1 MNNALYNQI
10 RIFQTIAAEGSIT
23 AAARKLQ
30 ITAPSV
36 SKALKTLEQHLGLP
50 LFSRSTRHIE
60 LTEAGRRL
68 LARSGDAVQALQDA
82 IKSVRDDNAI
92 PSGLVRVTL
101 SRFAYQL
108 LFRPFIAE
116 FGARYPHIQLELSLC
131 DGIINIL
138 DAGYDL
144 GIRFGD
150 TLEEGMVARR
160 LLPPFAEGLYAA
172 PEYLARHGTPQTP
185 DDLVRHRLIGYRYIT
200 ANRLLPL
207 TLDAVDAD
215 GEPLGVA
222 MPTPLIC
229 NDIDVTADAIRAG
242 LGIGRLFAPICA
254 QQPDRERFRPVLRDY
269 WKTYPGVYLYHLP
282 HAQKAR
288 RVQALIAF
296 LTEKAA
302 TIDVE

>member
-82 IKSVRDDNAI
+82 IESVRDDNAI

-108 LFRPFIAE
+108 IFRPFIAE

-160 LLPPFAEGLYAA
+160 LLSPFAEGLYAA

-185 DDLVRHRLIGYRYIT
+185 DDLARHRLIGYRYIT

-207 TLDAVDAD
+207 TLDAD

-242 LGIGRLFAPICA
+242 LSIGRLFAP
-254 QQPDRERFRPVLRDY
+254 
-269 WKTYPGVYLYHLP
+269 
-282 HAQKAR
+282 
-288 RVQALIAF
+288 
-296 LTEKAA
+296 
-302 TIDVE
+302 

>member
-1 MNNALYNQI
+1 M
-10 RIFQTIAAEGSIT
+10 
-23 AAARKLQ
+23 
-30 ITAPSV
+30 
-36 SKALKTLEQHLGLP
+36 
-50 LFSRSTRHIE
+50 
-60 LTEAGRRL
+60 
-68 LARSGDAVQALQDA
+68 
-82 IKSVRDDNAI
+82 
-92 PSGLVRVTL
+92 TL

-108 LFRPFIAE
+108 IFRLFIAE

-131 DGIINIL
+131 DGTINIL

-150 TLEEGMVARR
+150 TLEEGMVAAACCRPSRKASTPPRNTSPATARR
-160 LLPPFAEGLYAA
+160 RP
-172 PEYLARHGTPQTP
+172 RTTSSGTAF
-185 DDLVRHRLIGYRYIT
+185 IGYRYIT

-207 TLDAVDAD
+207 TLDAD

-229 NDIDVTADAIRAG
+229 NDIDVTADAIRAS

-254 QQPDRERFRPVLRDY
+254 RLPDRERFRPVLRDY

-296 LTEKAA
+296 LTEKTA
-302 TIDVE
+302 TIELA

>member
-82 IKSVRDDNAI
+82 IESVRDDNAI

-108 LFRPFIAE
+108 IFRPFIAE

-185 DDLVRHRLIGYRYIT
+185 DDLARHRLIGYRYIT

-207 TLDAVDAD
+207 TLNAD

-222 MPTPLIC
+222 MPTLLIC

-254 QQPDRERFRPVLRDY
+254 QQPDRERFQPVLRAY
-269 WKTYPGVYLYHLP
+269 WRTYPSVYLYHLQ

-296 LTEKAA
+296 LLEKAA
-302 TIDVE
+302 TIDVA

>member
-36 SKALKTLEQHLGLP
+36 SKTLKTLEQHLGLP

-82 IKSVRDDNAI
+82 IESVRDDNAI
-92 PSGLVRVTL
+92 PSDLVRVTL

-131 DGIINIL
+131 DGTINIL

-185 DDLVRHRLIGYRYIT
+185 DDLARHRLIGYRYIT
-200 ANRLLPL
+200 ANR
-207 TLDAVDAD
+207 
-215 GEPLGVA
+215 
-222 MPTPLIC
+222 
-229 NDIDVTADAIRAG
+229 
-242 LGIGRLFAPICA
+242 
-254 QQPDRERFRPVLRDY
+254 QPPAAARP
-269 WKTYPGVYLYHLP
+269 
-282 HAQKAR
+282 R
-288 RVQALIAF
+288 RRR
-296 LTEKAA
+296 
-302 TIDVE
+302 

>member
-10 RIFQTIAAEGSIT
+10 RIFQTIVAEGSIT

-60 LTEAGRRL
+60 LTEAERRL

-82 IKSVRDDNAI
+82 IESVRDDNAI

-108 LFRPFIAE
+108 IFRPFIAE
-116 FGARYPHIQLELSLC
+116 FGARYPHIQLKLSLC
-131 DGIINIL
+131 DGTINIL

-172 PEYLARHGTPQTP
+172 PEYLAHHGTPQTP
-185 DDLVRHRLIGYRYIT
+185 DDLARHRLIGYRYIT

-207 TLDAVDAD
+207 TLDAD

-229 NDIDVTADAIRAG
+229 NDIDVTADAIRAS
-242 LGIGRLFAPICA
+242 LGIGRLFTPICA

-296 LTEKAA
+296 LTEKTA

>member
-1 MNNALYNQI
+1 M
-10 RIFQTIAAEGSIT
+10 
-23 AAARKLQ
+23 
-30 ITAPSV
+30 
-36 SKALKTLEQHLGLP
+36 
-50 LFSRSTRHIE
+50 
-60 LTEAGRRL
+60 
-68 LARSGDAVQALQDA
+68 QALQDA
-82 IKSVRDDNAI
+82 IESVRDDNAI

-229 NDIDVTADAIRAG
+229 NDIDVTADAIRAS
-242 LGIGRLFAPICA
+242 LGIGRLFTPICA

-296 LTEKAA
+296 LTEKTA

>member
-82 IKSVRDDNAI
+82 IESVRDDNAI

-108 LFRPFIAE
+108 IFRPFIAE
-116 FGARYPHIQLELSLC
+116 FGARYPHFQLGLSLC

-172 PEYLARHGTPQTP
+172 PEYLARHGTPQSP
-185 DDLVRHRLIGYRYIT
+185 DDLARHRLIGYRYIT

-207 TLDAVDAD
+207 TLDAD

-242 LGIGRLFAPICA
+242 LGIGRLFTPICA

-296 LTEKAA
+296 LVEKAA

>member
-10 RIFQTIAAEGSIT
+10 RTFQTIAAEGSIT
-23 AAARKLQ
+23 ATARKLQ

-60 LTEAGRRL
+60 LTEAERRL

-82 IKSVRDDNAI
+82 IESVRDDNAI

-108 LFRPFIAE
+108 IFRPFIAE
-116 FGARYPHIQLELSLC
+116 FGARYPHIQLKLSLC
-131 DGIINIL
+131 DGTINIL

-172 PEYLARHGTPQTP
+172 PEYLAHHGTPQTP
-185 DDLVRHRLIGYRYIT
+185 DDLARHRLIGYRYIT

-207 TLDAVDAD
+207 TLDAD

-229 NDIDVTADAIRAG
+229 NDIDVTADAIRAS
-242 LGIGRLFAPICA
+242 LGIGRLFTPICA

-296 LTEKAA
+296 LTEKTA

>member
-10 RIFQTIAAEGSIT
+10 RIFQAIAAEGSIT

-82 IKSVRDDNAI
+82 IESVRDDNAI

-131 DGIINIL
+131 DGTINIL

-172 PEYLARHGTPQTP
+172 PKYLARHGTPQTP
-185 DDLVRHRLIGYRYIT
+185 DDLARHRLIGYRYIT

-296 LTEKAA
+296 LTEKAV

>member
-1 MNNALYNQI
+1 M
-10 RIFQTIAAEGSIT
+10 
-23 AAARKLQ
+23 
-30 ITAPSV
+30 
-36 SKALKTLEQHLGLP
+36 
-50 LFSRSTRHIE
+50 
-60 LTEAGRRL
+60 
-68 LARSGDAVQALQDA
+68 QALQDA
-82 IKSVRDDNAI
+82 IESVRDDNAI

-108 LFRPFIAE
+108 IFRPFIAE

-160 LLPPFAEGLYAA
+160 LLPPFAEDLYAA
-172 PEYLARHGTPQTP
+172 PEYLAHHGTPQTP
-185 DDLVRHRLIGYRYIT
+185 DDLARHRLIGYRYIT

-207 TLDAVDAD
+207 TLDAD

-229 NDIDVTADAIRAG
+229 NDIDVTADAIRAS

-296 LTEKAA
+296 LTEKTA

>member
-36 SKALKTLEQHLGLP
+36 SKTLKTLEQHLGLP

-82 IKSVRDDNAI
+82 IESVRDDNAI

-108 LFRPFIAE
+108 IFRPFIAE
-116 FGARYPHIQLELSLC
+116 FGVRYPHIQLELSLC
-131 DGIINIL
+131 DGTINIL

-185 DDLVRHRLIGYRYIT
+185 DDLARPRLIGYRYIT

-207 TLDAVDAD
+207 TLDADD
-215 GEPLGVA
+215 EPLGVA

-254 QQPDRERFRPVLRDY
+254 QQPDRERFQPVLRDY

-288 RVQALIAF
+288 RVQALISF
-296 LTEKAA
+296 LTEKAT